1 MSTPSYLVPGLV
13 LSPSPTFSSQT
24 MDLQGD
30 LRSLGYHS
38 GPIDGIFGSGTT
50 KAIMALQ
57 FDLQNNS
64 GSSTAKPGDGSAPVA
79 VQNYNNGAVTS
90 QTGIL
95 DQPLASCIAAMLTD
109 SAFPKVPSSTDPSG
123 DNQAALAAIAAIS
136 PPQVPIP
143 FLMQVFIQE
152 SGQQHFQ
159 VPSTN
164 NTDNFVT
171 IGLDRNHPSSQTA
184 ITSRGYGIGQYTL
197 FHHPPTQSE
206 VDGVIRDP
214 VQNAVAAIQ
223 ELLLKF
229 NIYVI
234 GPSSTADDRIAEFG
248 RGPLRLCQYQPA
260 DPKYL
265 RDCANCCVSADKV
278 NIVAGVTPVI
288 AGSPATYEKTQ
299 YHIGSYN
306 NVPNRATIPCDWPYA
321 MRRYNGSGPDSYA
334 YQAEVLKRIAT

>member
-1 MSTPSYLVPGLV
+1 M
-13 LSPSPTFSSQT
+13 
-24 MDLQGD
+24 
-30 LRSLGYHS
+30 
-38 GPIDGIFGSGTT
+38 
-50 KAIMALQ
+50 
-57 FDLQNNS
+57 
-64 GSSTAKPGDGSAPVA
+64 
-79 VQNYNNGAVTS
+79 
-90 QTGIL
+90 
-95 DQPLASCIAAMLTD
+95 
-109 SAFPKVPSSTDPSG
+109 
-123 DNQAALAAIAAIS
+123 
-136 PPQVPIP
+136 
-143 FLMQVFIQE
+143 
-152 SGQQHFQ
+152 
-159 VPSTN
+159 
-164 NTDNFVT
+164 
-171 IGLDRNHPSSQTA
+171 
-184 ITSRGYGIGQYTL
+184 
-197 FHHPPTQSE
+197 
-206 VDGVIRDP
+206 DGVIRDP

>member
-171 IGLDRNHPSSQTA
+171 IGLGNLC
-184 ITSRGYGIGQYTL
+184 TSL
-197 FHHPPTQSE
+197 
-206 VDGVIRDP
+206 
-214 VQNAVAAIQ
+214 
-223 ELLLKF
+223 
-229 NIYVI
+229 
-234 GPSSTADDRIAEFG
+234 
-248 RGPLRLCQYQPA
+248 QPA
-260 DPKYL
+260 SFLNKL
-265 RDCANCCVSADKV
+265 
-278 NIVAGVTPVI
+278 
-288 AGSPATYEKTQ
+288 
-299 YHIGSYN
+299 
-306 NVPNRATIPCDWPYA
+306 
-321 MRRYNGSGPDSYA
+321 
-334 YQAEVLKRIAT
+334 